1 MSTQGTSVT
10 RAPSFPR
17 FDPIE
22 QIKEIR
28 EDRMGLG
35 SMRVEG
41 SVKEL
46 ITHCLADNS
55 SPFSHGTLLVWAYG
69 NERIKKSLAL
79 IGKQSH
85 LDMFL
90 GTFLFYFWEEQS
102 EQGKSIIVKATEDMM
117 SKEKN
122 RKQEGGKFFIDFLLR
137 EAAIKKKLYQEYID
151 LIYVCMALF
160 PDEIL
165 SEMTF
170 YNQEMKKPN
179 SLLEI
184 VQHYDTLEEAP
195 NENQGKIGKFVD
207 LRDFLEKKGIP
218 PYNERPINPLIQRKL
233 GMYPQVLAASED
245 IPNHKTYN

>member
-1 MSTQGTSVT
+1 
-10 RAPSFPR
+10 
-17 FDPIE
+17 
-22 QIKEIR
+22 
-28 EDRMGLG
+28 
-35 SMRVEG
+35 
-41 SVKEL
+41 
-46 ITHCLADNS
+46 
-55 SPFSHGTLLVWAYG
+55 
-69 NERIKKSLAL
+69 
-79 IGKQSH
+79 
-85 LDMFL
+85 
-90 GTFLFYFWEEQS
+90 
-102 EQGKSIIVKATEDMM
+102 MM

-195 NENQGKIGKFVD
+195 NENQ
-207 LRDFLEKKGIP
+207 
-218 PYNERPINPLIQRKL
+218 
-233 GMYPQVLAASED
+233 
-245 IPNHKTYN
+245 